1 MCCLLI
7 LLICLL
13 PKWMK
18 LKGVLNMSWIGWVVI
33 GIFVVLFFLLLFGL
47 MKVSGD
53 YNRRQEEAEWKN
65 RKKNDADDSGWF

>member
-33 GIFVVLFFLLLFGL
+33 GIFVVLFILLLFGL

>member
-1 MCCLLI
+1 
-7 LLICLL
+7 
-13 PKWMK
+13 
-18 LKGVLNMSWIGWVVI
+18 MSWIGWVVI
-33 GIFVVLFFLLLFGL
+33 GIFVVLFILLLFGL

>member
-1 MCCLLI
+1 
-7 LLICLL
+7 
-13 PKWMK
+13 MK
-18 LKGVLNMSWIGWVVI
+18 LKGVLNMPVWGWILI

-53 YNRRQEEAEWKN
+53 YSRRQEEAEWKN